1 MSKLNSLPR
10 VRAAAI
16 IQRGNSI
23 LMVRHEKGDSSY
35 WLLPGGGVDL
45 GETLHEAV
53 IRELKEEVSLEVHPG
68 AMVFVSESIAPDH
81 SRHMI
86 QCCFLTEI
94 VSGEVALGIDERVVE
109 AAFVSAEELGDLEVH
124 PPLNNELIDGI
135 RNGFDT
141 NASYITN
148 RWADRK

>member
-53 IRELKEEVSLEVHPG
+53 IRELKEEVSLEIRPG
-68 AMVFVSESIAPDH
+68 AMVFVSESIAPDD

-86 QCCFLTEI
+86 QCCFLAEI

-109 AAFVSAEELGDLEVH
+109 AAFVSVEELGDLEVH

-141 NASYITN
+141 DAGYIKN
-148 RWADRK
+148 RWVDRK